1 MNKKKQVV
9 ELQEKMSNTQKASN
23 KRYESISN
31 GLVKAY
37 SQTYTLEDLTQK
49 ANDFLDGNI
58 NPKDLGVEKCSE
70 FTDQCNSALRS
81 LERDLLELK
90 TSAGFSLQHGRTEQY
105 KDTQQEIKNVEAKAD
120 LFKKFI

>member
-1 MNKKKQVV
+1 MF
-9 ELQEKMSNTQKASN
+9 NTPNASN
-23 KRYESISN
+23 KKYENISN
-31 GLVKAY
+31 GLTKAF

-49 ANDFLDGNI
+49 ANGFLNGSI
-58 NPKDLGVEKCSE
+58 NPKDLGVEKCIE

-81 LERDLLELK
+81 LEREVLELK

-105 KDTQQEIKNVEAKAD
+105 KDTQEEIKNVEAKAD

>member
-9 ELQEKMSNTQKASN
+9 ELQERMSNKQKASN
-23 KRYESISN
+23 KKYENISN
-31 GLVKAY
+31 GLTKAY
-37 SQTYTLEDLTQK
+37 SKTYTLGDLTQE
-49 ANDFLDGNI
+49 ANGFLNGSI
-58 NPKDLGVEKCSE
+58 NPKDLGVKKCIE

-81 LERDLLELK
+81 LDRKLLELK

-105 KDTQQEIKNVEAKAD
+105 KGTQQEIKNVEGKAE